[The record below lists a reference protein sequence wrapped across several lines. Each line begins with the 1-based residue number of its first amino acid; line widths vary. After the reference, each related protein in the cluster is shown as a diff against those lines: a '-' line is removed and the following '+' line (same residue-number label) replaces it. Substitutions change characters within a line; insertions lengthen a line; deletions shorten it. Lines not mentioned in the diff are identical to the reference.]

1 MTAFAAVLA
10 IAGKD
15 LRIELRNRTAL
26 LTAISFAILVQ
37 LAVVF
42 AREPGGV
49 SLRTVAPTVLWIT
62 LAFTTIVV
70 LNRAFL
76 LEREHGALES
86 ILLSPV
92 PRAALFWGKWLA
104 NSVLVLLVLT
114 VAVPLWALFFEVG
127 FPAAMLPLLGVL
139 ALAALGFTACGTL
152 FAAMTARTRYA
163 ELLLPVLLLPFLFPL
178 LLAGAAA
185 GTRLLA
191 GRPFGE
197 VAGWLRILVT
207 YDVAFLALASLLFP
221 HVVDE

>member
-1 MTAFAAVLA
+1 MMFLRAALA

-15 LRIELRNRTAL
+15 LRIEFRNRTAL
-26 LTAISFAILVQ
+26 LTAIAFAILVQ

-49 SLRTVAPTVLWIT
+49 SLRALAPTVLWVT
-62 LAFTTIVV
+62 LAFTVIVV

-76 LEREHGALES
+76 LEREHQALET
-86 ILLSPV
+86 ILLAPV
-92 PRAALFWGKWLA
+92 PRAALYWGKWLA
-104 NSVLVLLVLT
+104 NTALVLVVLV
-114 VAVPLWALFFEVG
+114 VAFPLWALFFEVEISSRL
-127 FPAAMLPLLGVL
+127 LPLLLGMVL
-139 ALAALGFTACGTL
+139 AACGFTACGTL

-163 ELLLPVLLLPFLFPL
+163 ELLLPVLLLPFLFPVL
-178 LLAGAAA
+178 VAGASA

-197 VAGWLRILVT
+197 VAGWLRILLT
-207 YDVAFLALASLLFP
+207 YDVAFLALASVLFS

>member
-1 MTAFAAVLA
+1 MSFLRAALA

-15 LRIELRNRTAL
+15 LRIEFRNRTAL
-26 LTAISFAILVQ
+26 LTAIAFAILVQ

-49 SLRTVAPTVLWIT
+49 SLRALAPTVLWVT
-62 LAFTTIVV
+62 LAFTVIVV

-76 LEREHGALES
+76 LEREHQALET
-86 ILLSPV
+86 ILLAPV
-92 PRAALFWGKWLA
+92 PRAALYWGKWLA
-104 NSVLVLLVLT
+104 NTALVLLVLL
-114 VAVPLWALFFEVG
+114 VAFPLWALFFEVEISSRL
-127 FPAAMLPLLGVL
+127 LPLLAVMVL
-139 ALAALGFTACGTL
+139 AGCGFTACGTL

-163 ELLLPVLLLPFLFPL
+163 ELLLPVLLLPFLFPVL
-178 LLAGAAA
+178 VAGASA

-197 VAGWLRILVT
+197 VAGWLRILLT
-207 YDVAFLALASLLFP
+207 YDVAFLALASVLFS

>member
-1 MTAFAAVLA
+1 VSLLNAALA
-10 IAGKD
+10 IAAKD

-26 LTAISFAILVQ
+26 LTAVSFAILVQ
-37 LAVVF
+37 LAVIF

-49 SLRTVAPTVLWIT
+49 SLRTLAPTVLWIT

-76 LEREHGALES
+76 LEREQQALET
-86 ILLSPV
+86 ILLAPV

-104 NSVLVLLVLT
+104 NSVLVCLVLL

-127 FPAAMLPLLGVL
+127 FPGALLPLLGVVL
-139 ALAALGFTACGTL
+139 LAALGFTACGTL

-163 ELLLPVLLLPFLFPL
+163 EMLLPVLLLPFVLPV

-191 GRPFGE
+191 GRPIEE

-207 YDVAFLALASLLFP
+207 YDVTFLVLASMLFP